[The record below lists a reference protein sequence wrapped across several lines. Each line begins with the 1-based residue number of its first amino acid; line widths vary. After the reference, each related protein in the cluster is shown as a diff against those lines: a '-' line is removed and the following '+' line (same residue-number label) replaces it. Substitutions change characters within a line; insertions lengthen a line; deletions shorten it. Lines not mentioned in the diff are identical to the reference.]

1 MRGVAAIG
9 LFVVVTSLHGEAK
22 ATPELDRAFSRLYN
36 FDFTGAH
43 AALDRHIAS
52 QPNDPVGYSTRASA
66 YLFYELDRLGIL
78 ESEFFSNDERIA
90 DKKKLKPDPAVRE
103 KLQQAVGE
111 ARVRADADLKKNAN
125 DTNALFSMC
134 IADGVMTDYTAL
146 VERRQIASLSLVR
159 SAAAYAARLL
169 KADPH
174 YYDAY
179 LSTGITEYLIGSM
192 PFFVRWFVRI
202 DNVKPDKAAGIDKL
216 SLTARHGRHLKPF
229 AKILLAIAY
238 LREKKPTRSKELLVD
253 LSREFPE
260 NPLFRRELEKV
271 SHKLSSGEL
280 KDGSD

>member
-1 MRGVAAIG
+1 MKAVAAIG
-9 LFVVVTSLHGEAK
+9 LFGLVMSLNAQVK
-22 ATPELDRAFSRLYN
+22 ATPELDEAFSRLYS

-43 AALDRHIAS
+43 AALDRHIAAS
-52 QPNDPVGYSTRASA
+52 PNDPVGYSTRASA
-66 YLFYELDRLGIL
+66 HLFFELDRLGVL

-90 DKKKLKPDPAVRE
+90 DKKKLKPDPGVRA
-103 KLQQAVGE
+103 KLQRAVEE
-111 ARVRADADLKKNAN
+111 ARKRATADLSKDAN

-202 DNVKPDKAAGIDKL
+202 DNIKPDKSAGMDKL
-216 SLTARHGRHLKPF
+216 SLTARHGRYLKPF

-238 LREKKPTRSKELLVD
+238 LREKKPTRSKELLAD

-271 SHKLSSGEL
+271 SHKLSNGEL